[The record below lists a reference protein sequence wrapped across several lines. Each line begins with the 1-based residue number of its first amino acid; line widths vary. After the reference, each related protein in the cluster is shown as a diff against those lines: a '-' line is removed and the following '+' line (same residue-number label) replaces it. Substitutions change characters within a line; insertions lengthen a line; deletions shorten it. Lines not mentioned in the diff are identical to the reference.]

1 MLVGR
6 TVGGLDRGALLTT
19 SLEQTTAPVTRDVT
33 TRLGFGDPALS
44 RLASRC
50 DTVCDV
56 KGDDLVDG
64 PLLPLLARGVLLAL
78 GAGIVTAA
86 FGPAVALG
94 PSLTLLVVV
103 AVAAIPLPGTT
114 ARVLQAF
121 AEITVLALV
130 IGSVADT
137 GLAFLPLLL
146 LPVFAA
152 GQRGGLA
159 LGAAGGLTAGLA
171 WCLAIMSTTTPS
183 LLLSRLDEPLLWTV
197 LLVATGLIGG
207 WVRRLT
213 LQTRTFSDSA
223 YSDAFRLLSELQ
235 QVAHNLSLGL
245 DPATLAASLVDEVGT
260 LDPASRRTVSVR
272 TGEGRP
278 AALVGSG
285 TAGQEHIP
293 AANDRSPQDSA
304 WTSGRHVAHVDTD
317 GRQHHAFPVRMG
329 EEVVAVL
336 DVQATSLS
344 PTTVAAIEGMVSE
357 TGPKLAAALMFDDVR
372 RLATV
377 DERLRLA
384 REIHDGV
391 AQELAS
397 VGYMLDDLADR
408 VPDDAAAEVRS
419 LRTHVRSVV
428 GELRLSIFDLRAGVD
443 DTIGLGT
450 ALTEHVQRV
459 GQQSDLVVHTV
470 LDEHGDRLPTGT
482 EVELLRIAQEA
493 VTNVRKH
500 AQASNMWVEC
510 TVDAPKAWLRIA
522 DDGIGMQPARPQS
535 MGLQGMR
542 ERTRRIGGDLQMSE
556 RPGGGT
562 VVEVSIGDWDE
573 EMDS

>member
-1 MLVGR
+1 M
-6 TVGGLDRGALLTT
+6 
-19 SLEQTTAPVTRDVT
+19 
-33 TRLGFGDPALS
+33 
-44 RLASRC
+44 
-50 DTVCDV
+50 
-56 KGDDLVDG
+56 KGDDLVNG
-64 PLLPLLARGVLLAL
+64 PVLPLLARGVLLAV
-78 GAGIVTAA
+78 GAGIATAA
-86 FGPAVALG
+86 VGPAMALG

-103 AVAAIPLPGTT
+103 AFAAVPLPGTT
-114 ARVLQAF
+114 ARVMQAF
-121 AEITVLALV
+121 AEITVLSLV
-130 IGSVADT
+130 IGSVAGT

-159 LGAAGGLTAGLA
+159 LGAVGGLTAGLA
-171 WCLAIMSTTTPS
+171 WCLAIMSTTSPS
-183 LLLSRLDEPLLWTV
+183 MLLSRLDEPFLWTL

-223 YSDAFRLLSELQ
+223 YADAFRLLSELRK
-235 QVAHNLSLGL
+235 VARNLSLGL
-245 DPATLAASLVDEVGT
+245 DPATLASSLVDEVGV
-260 LDPASRRTVSVR
+260 LDPASHRRVSVR
-272 TGEGRP
+272 TGEGRS
-278 AALVGSG
+278 ALL
-285 TAGQEHIP
+285 AGAGP
-293 AANDRSPQDSA
+293 TGLDYADDTDDRGPRGSA
-304 WTSGRHVAHVDTD
+304 WSTGGRVSHVDRD

-336 DVQATSLS
+336 DVRTLSLTPATLEA
-344 PTTVAAIEGMVSE
+344 VEEMVGD
-357 TGPKLAAALMFDDVR
+357 TGPKLAAALVFDDVR

-408 VPDDAAAEVRS
+408 VPPDAADELTS
-419 LRTHVRSVV
+419 LRAHVRGVV

-450 ALTEHVQRV
+450 ALSEHVQRV

-470 LDEHGDRLPTGT
+470 LDENGERLPTGT

-500 AQASNMWVEC
+500 AHAGNMWVEC
-510 TVDAPKAWLRIA
+510 TVDAPRAWVRIA
-522 DDGIGMQPARPQS
+522 DDGIGMQPARAQS
-535 MGLQGMR
+535 MGLRGMR
-542 ERTRRIGGDLQMSE
+542 ERARRIGGDLVLSE

-573 EMDS
+573 EADGA